1 MDERL
6 ENALEGNGNEAAVH
20 EEAAVQIPPPNPTPE
35 EATKTGEEETKV
47 NEESP
52 TEEAENASDAGLSA
66 EEPAD
71 QGAEEASVVSAD
83 TEENQPLPG
92 MVVQPP
98 SKKNPPLSGEGDH
111 QNDGGGVIQ
120 PNRNIYAEWQ
130 ELAEAHP
137 EVVGKELPEDIYQ
150 ACMQSDLPPLR
161 VYESMMLQ
169 KQNEQIVAL
178 QKEIATLRQNAENTA
193 RAPVVAAA
201 EGPAN
206 EPEDLFMKGFNS
218 Y

>member
-1 MDERL
+1 MDEQL
-6 ENALEGNGNEAAVH
+6 EHALEGAGAETAVH
-20 EEAAVQIPPPNPTPE
+20 EEAAVQVPSPDPTPE
-35 EATKTGEEETKV
+35 EATETGGEETEVKT
-47 NEESP
+47 ESP
-52 TEEAENASDAGLSA
+52 TEEAENTSAAGLSA
-66 EEPAD
+66 EEPAE
-71 QGAEEASVVSAD
+71 QGEAEEPEEPAGA
-83 TEENQPLPG
+83 EENQPLPG
-92 MVVQPP
+92 MVVQPR
-98 SKKNPPLSGEGDH
+98 DY
-111 QNDGGGVIQ
+111 
-120 PNRNIYAEWQ
+120 YAEWQ

-169 KQNEQIVAL
+169 KQADQISAL
-178 QKEIATLRQNAENTA
+178 QQEIATLRQNAENTA

>member
-1 MDERL
+1 MDEQL
-6 ENALEGNGNEAAVH
+6 EHALEGNGIEAAVH
-20 EEAAVQIPPPNPTPE
+20 EEAAVQVPPQNPTPE
-35 EATKTGEEETKV
+35 EATETGEEETKV
-47 NEESP
+47 KEESP
-52 TEEAENASDAGLSA
+52 TEEAKDASAAGLSA
-66 EEPAD
+66 EEPAE
-71 QGAEEASVVSAD
+71 QGEEEPEEPAGTV
-83 TEENQPLPG
+83 ENQPLPG
-92 MVVQPP
+92 MIVQPR
-98 SKKNPPLSGEGDH
+98 DY
-111 QNDGGGVIQ
+111 
-120 PNRNIYAEWQ
+120 YAEWQ

-150 ACMQSDLPPLR
+150 ACMQSELPPLR

-169 KQNEQIVAL
+169 KQADQISAL
-178 QKEIATLRQNAENTA
+178 QQEIATLRQNAENTV

>member
-1 MDERL
+1 MDEQL
-6 ENALEGNGNEAAVH
+6 EHALEGNGIEAAVH

-35 EATKTGEEETKV
+35 EATETGGEETKV
-47 NEESP
+47 KEESP
-52 TEEAENASDAGLSA
+52 TEEAEKAPDAGLSA
-66 EEPAD
+66 EEPAE
-71 QGAEEASVVSAD
+71 QEPVEATEETAG

-92 MVVQPP
+92 MVVQPR
-98 SKKNPPLSGEGDH
+98 DY
-111 QNDGGGVIQ
+111 
-120 PNRNIYAEWQ
+120 YAEWQ

-150 ACMQSDLPPLR
+150 ACMQSELPPLR

-169 KQNEQIVAL
+169 KQNEQIASL
-178 QKEIATLRQNAENTA
+178 QQEIATLRQNAENTA

>member
-1 MDERL
+1 MDEQL
-6 ENALEGNGNEAAVH
+6 EHALEGTGAETAVH
-20 EEAAVQIPPPNPTPE
+20 KEAAVQVPSPDPTPE
-35 EATKTGEEETKV
+35 KTAETGGEEEM
-47 NEESP
+47 NQESP
-52 TEEAENASDAGLSA
+52 TEEADNASDAGLSA
-66 EEPAD
+66 EEPED
-71 QGAEEASVVSAD
+71 QGADETPEESGD

-92 MVVQPP
+92 MVVQPR
-98 SKKNPPLSGEGDH
+98 DY
-111 QNDGGGVIQ
+111 
-120 PNRNIYAEWQ
+120 YAEWQ

-150 ACMQSDLPPLR
+150 ACMQSELPPLR

>member
-1 MDERL
+1 MDEQL
-6 ENALEGNGNEAAVH
+6 EHALEGNGIEAAVH

-35 EATKTGEEETKV
+35 EATQTGGEETEVKT
-47 NEESP
+47 ESP
-52 TEEAENASDAGLSA
+52 TEEAKDASAAGLSA
-66 EEPAD
+66 EEPAE
-71 QGAEEASVVSAD
+71 QEPVEATEETAG

-92 MVVQPP
+92 MVVQPR
-98 SKKNPPLSGEGDH
+98 DY
-111 QNDGGGVIQ
+111 
-120 PNRNIYAEWQ
+120 YAEWQ

-169 KQNEQIVAL
+169 KQADQISAL
-178 QKEIATLRQNAENTA
+178 QQEISTLRQNAENTA

>member
-1 MDERL
+1 MDEQL
-6 ENALEGNGNEAAVH
+6 EHALEGAGAETAVH
-20 EEAAVQIPPPNPTPE
+20 EEAAVQVPPQNPTPE
-35 EATKTGEEETKV
+35 EATETGGEEEMNK
-47 NEESP
+47 ESP
-52 TEEAENASDAGLSA
+52 TGEADNASDAGLSA
-66 EEPAD
+66 EEPAE
-71 QGAEEASVVSAD
+71 QGEAEEPEEPAGA
-83 TEENQPLPG
+83 EENQPLPG
-92 MVVQPP
+92 MVVQPR
-98 SKKNPPLSGEGDH
+98 DY
-111 QNDGGGVIQ
+111 
-120 PNRNIYAEWQ
+120 YAEWQ

>member
-1 MDERL
+1 MNEQL
-6 ENALEGNGNEAAVH
+6 ENAIERGGDPAKIF
-20 EEAAVQIPPPNPTPE
+20 EEAANPNAAEKAAEEKAEKTAEQEEPLTP
-35 EATKTGEEETKV
+35 
-47 NEESP
+47 ESP
-52 TEEAENASDAGLSA
+52 TEEAENASAAGLSA
-66 EEPAD
+66 EEA
-71 QGAEEASVVSAD
+71 AEPEANEVPEEPTG
-83 TEENQPLPG
+83 TEEIQPVPG
-92 MVVQPP
+92 MVVQPR
-98 SKKNPPLSGEGDH
+98 DY
-111 QNDGGGVIQ
+111 
-120 PNRNIYAEWQ
+120 YAEWQ

-150 ACMQSDLPPLR
+150 ACMQSELPPLR

-169 KQNEQIVAL
+169 KQSEQIAAL
-178 QKEIATLRQNAENTA
+178 QQEIATLRQNAANTA

>member
-1 MDERL
+1 MDEQL
-6 ENALEGNGNEAAVH
+6 EHALEGAGAETTVH
-20 EEAAVQIPPPNPTPE
+20 EEATVQVPTSDPTPE
-35 EATKTGEEETKV
+35 ETEVKT
-47 NEESP
+47 ESP
-52 TEEAENASDAGLSA
+52 TEEAKDASAAGLSA
-66 EEPAD
+66 EEPAE
-71 QGAEEASVVSAD
+71 QEPVEATEENAG

-92 MVVQPP
+92 MVVQPR
-98 SKKNPPLSGEGDH
+98 DY
-111 QNDGGGVIQ
+111 
-120 PNRNIYAEWQ
+120 YAEWQ
-130 ELAEAHP
+130 DLAEAHP

-150 ACMQSDLPPLR
+150 ACMQSELPPLR

-169 KQNEQIVAL
+169 KQADQISAL
-178 QKEIATLRQNAENTA
+178 QQEIATLRQNAENTA

>member
-20 EEAAVQIPPPNPTPE
+20 EEAAVQVPSPDPTPE
-35 EATKTGEEETKV
+35 ETAETGEEETKV

-52 TEEAENASDAGLSA
+52 TEEADNASDAGLSA

-150 ACMQSDLPPLR
+150 ACMQSELPPLR

-169 KQNEQIVAL
+169 KQANQISAL
-178 QKEIATLRQNAENTA
+178 QQEIATLRQNAENTA

>member
-6 ENALEGNGNEAAVH
+6 ENALEGNGIEAAVH
-20 EEAAVQIPPPNPTPE
+20 KEAAVQIPSPDPTPE
-35 EATKTGEEETKV
+35 ETAETGREEEMNK
-47 NEESP
+47 ESP
-52 TEEAENASDAGLSA
+52 TEEAENTSAAGLSS

-71 QGAEEASVVSAD
+71 QGADEAPEESAD

-92 MVVQPP
+92 MVVQPR
-98 SKKNPPLSGEGDH
+98 DY
-111 QNDGGGVIQ
+111 
-120 PNRNIYAEWQ
+120 YAEWQ

-169 KQNEQIVAL
+169 KQADQISAL
-178 QKEIATLRQNAENTA
+178 QQEIATLRQNAENTA